1 MILESIL
8 KADFIPMVKKPKFW
22 IAPKTL
28 KEFDQIEIDDATGH
42 QVLATYPGAF
52 RVVAYGNDRPA
63 PAQPEPVKRGRKP
76 TEQKVISTEHMDTK
90 DYSDILPEV
99 TV

>member
-1 MILESIL
+1 MILESTL
-8 KADFIPMVKKPKFW
+8 KSDFIPMVKKPKFW

-28 KEFDQIEIDDATGH
+28 KEGDQIEIDDATGH

-52 RVVAYGNDRPA
+52 RVVSYGNDRPA
-63 PAQPEPVKRGRKP
+63 PTQAEPQKRGRKP
-76 TEQKVISTEHMDTK
+76 VEQKIVSTEHMDSK